1 MVSTRAQRQRHDA
14 AASSSSAPPAAT
26 PTSHCWSALSYE
38 LHKEICSFLGVS
50 DCRAV
55 WRTTSSSPPSVS
67 AYQERDEWL
76 KINICPPA
84 RRLKE
89 EALATLIRRY
99 KYAPNLTVHVQDI
112 RGLTA
117 LIHAISV
124 GAACN
129 VPRLYITTIM
139 ASHCIFRKS
148 LMVALANALHQEGGG
163 LPMAR
168 AIHITYVHKLE
179 LGAKEIFIRALGNAA
194 PNLSP

>member
-1 MVSTRAQRQRHDA
+1 MPQHHHRPPLPPPPPPRTAGQPSPTSCTRRF
-14 AASSSSAPPAAT
+14 AASWESPTAGLFGEPP
-26 PTSHCWSALSYE
+26 PP
-38 LHKEICSFLGVS
+38 
-50 DCRAV
+50 
-55 WRTTSSSPPSVS
+55 PPSVS

-84 RRLKE
+84 RRLKK

-139 ASHCIFRKS
+139 ASHCILRKS
-148 LMVALANALHQEGGG
+148 FMVALANALHQEGGG

-168 AIHITYVHKLE
+168 AIDITYVHKWE

-194 PNLSP
+194 SNLSP